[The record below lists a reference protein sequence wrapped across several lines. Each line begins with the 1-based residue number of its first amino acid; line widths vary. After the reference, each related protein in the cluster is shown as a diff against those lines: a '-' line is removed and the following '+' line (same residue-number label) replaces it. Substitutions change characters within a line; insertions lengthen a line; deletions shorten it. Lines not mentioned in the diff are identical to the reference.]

1 MLIKSSA
8 PAKLIISGEHSI
20 LHGYSAISMAI
31 KQRFYI
37 EMSAN
42 PRNDDKTITIS
53 SRKFGEHQD
62 VLNEQYKPSNK
73 WYDAILFIVGRL
85 SKVGYKIDIKSNIED
100 FGFGTSGA
108 LFACVAG
115 GLLKSNRNNYNPS
128 KYELANEI
136 LQLYKDFLKVQNRQK
151 YHSGI
156 DIMTSIFGGVV
167 YFEPKTNKIIN
178 LPNDLFKQFN
188 GITAIYTGHKTDTD
202 DAYKV
207 AEKTKNKNEIYE
219 KMGTLTQK
227 IYEQIVYGDKEKF
240 EKYIVKNHEYLEK
253 LGLCDDE
260 TNEILKMCK
269 QHNHSAKISGSG
281 LGDCVLVFDKV
292 ETDKYKTTD
301 IKIDNNG
308 LIVDI
313 VR

>member
-1 MLIKSSA
+1 MIIKSSA
-8 PAKLIISGEHSI
+8 PAKLIITGEHSI
-20 LHGYSAISMAI
+20 LHGYSAISTAI
-31 KQRFYI
+31 KQRMNVEI
-37 EMSAN
+37 IKN
-42 PRNDDKTITIS
+42 KTNDKTIKINS
-53 SRKFGEHQD
+53 KEFGNYQGIF
-62 VLNEQYKPSNK
+62 NENYKPTND
-73 WYDAILFIVGRL
+73 WYSPILFIISRL
-85 SKVGYKIDIKSNIED
+85 SQVGYTINIKSNID
-100 FGFGTSGA
+100 NYGFGASGA
-108 LFACVAG
+108 LFVCVAG
-115 GLLKSNRNNYNPS
+115 GIIKSLTQYSKS

-136 LQLYKDFLKVQNRQK
+136 FLLYKDFLKEKKQQK

-156 DIMTSIFGGVV
+156 DIITSIFGGVV
-167 YFEPKTNKIIN
+167 YFEPKINKIIL

-207 AEKTKNKNEIYE
+207 ADKTTNKDEIYE

-240 EKYIVKNHEYLEK
+240 EKYIVKNQEYLEK